1 MYINLDLYLTA
12 EEQEYYKEYLWF
24 MTRITI
30 SIYFIILKI
39 KVSFLNMLNYKY
51 VYFLS

>member
-24 MTRITI
+24 MTRNN
-30 SIYFIILKI
+30 YFDLLYYLKN
-39 KVSFLNMLNYKY
+39 KGRFFKY
-51 VYFLS
+51 AEL